1 MKTTNDQNVDSILKV
16 TKNVIQSSDNFNDYY
31 LNQNDTLYSYQ
42 IPLLNPQT
50 SKFNSTS
57 LTLTGENENNNIN
70 NTNTSF
76 RSIRKLHERS
86 DNIPKLCPLYNDQ
99 GDLMPLV
106 ALNSKISFRTSYS
119 FFPDPKKENLGVI
132 PMKKISRNYYIGNI
146 SDAYNN
152 FEKDIFFNNDDY
164 KNLSYDHKKI
174 FINKEK
180 YFDLIK
186 NLVDNLKNKKDI
198 DYSKESCVFEKN
210 YEFGKKKKKMNLI
223 FKSLSIS
230 FEDLNKSNTDKKEF
244 KNKIPEIILPFILL
258 PVFYYKGEEIFK
270 KLLTSIIKFD
280 DNYEKVELNYNNF
293 SSFIN
298 NNKEFNNINEEYTN
312 VTPNDNLPFI
322 QPKEQ
327 IIQIDNN
334 IDEQRYVNI
343 KIEDDNKKIIY
354 KREFH
359 FIYPSISKSPYYL
372 NYDKFNFIWVTPKKT
387 FKVTINIPLISFN
400 VTQNTIRIQQYIDF
414 ELLFYLIS
422 INFSKWDFYIMKYF
436 SSFKRFRNL
445 LENLYSHK
453 PINNIQFFLST
464 PKIKHYSIDNW
475 EINNIYT
482 DENLLSSILTFK
494 PLYFYVHVFNNFKLS
509 EDKYKVNFNF
519 YQIKKFVK
527 IEKYLNKILFFIKFL
542 NISSNGKSVSYDYEK
557 LNEFNVELWVKDIKK
572 FNLGGYFKEK
582 IGKSDKQIIEFD
594 GGSSFIKIQIEL
606 KEAEIILKNLDDG
619 KDILRNYNVTSETLN
634 NITNEKVINNY
645 SSILISNLTKENE
658 IIFNDEIEKKR
669 KN

>member
-1 MKTTNDQNVDSILKV
+1 MKTTNVQNVDSILKV

-31 LNQNDTLYSYQ
+31 LNQNDTLYSDQ
-42 IPLLNPQT
+42 FPLLNPQT

-57 LTLTGENENNNIN
+57 LILTRENENNKIN

-86 DNIPKLCPLYNDQ
+86 DKIPKLCPLYNDQ
-99 GDLMPLV
+99 GDLIPLV

-119 FFPDPKKENLGVI
+119 FFPNTINENLGVV

-198 DYSKESCVFEKN
+198 DYSKECCILEKN

-230 FEDLNKSNTDKKEF
+230 FEDLNKSNTDKIEF
-244 KNKIPEIILPFILL
+244 KNKNPEITLPFILL
-258 PVFYYKGEEIFK
+258 PIFYYKGEEIFK

-298 NNKEFNNINEEYTN
+298 NNKEFNSINEEYTN
-312 VTPNDNLPFI
+312 VISNDNLPFI

-334 IDEQRYVNI
+334 IDEQRYINI
-343 KIEDDNKKIIY
+343 KIDDDNKKIIY
-354 KREFH
+354 KKEYH

-387 FKVTINIPLISFN
+387 FKVTINIPLISFS
-400 VTQNTIRIQQYIDF
+400 VAQNTIRIQQYIDF

-436 SSFKRFRNL
+436 SSFKKFRNL

-453 PINNIQFFLST
+453 VINNIQFFLSN

-475 EINNIYT
+475 EINNINT

-494 PLYFYVHVFNNFKLS
+494 PLYFYVHVFNNNKLS

-519 YQIKKFVK
+519 YQMTKFVK

-582 IGKSDKQIIEFD
+582 IGKSDKKIIEFD

-606 KEAEIILKNLDDG
+606 KEAEIILKNLNNG
-619 KDILRNYNVTSETLN
+619 KDILRNYIVTSETLN
-634 NITNEKVINNY
+634 NITNEKDINNY
-645 SSILISNLTKENE
+645 SSILINNLTKENE

>member
-31 LNQNDTLYSYQ
+31 LNQNDTLYSDQ
-42 IPLLNPQT
+42 FPLLNPQT

-57 LTLTGENENNNIN
+57 LILTRENENNKIT

-86 DNIPKLCPLYNDQ
+86 DKIPKLCPLYNDQ

-119 FFPDPKKENLGVI
+119 FFPNPINENLGVV
-132 PMKKISRNYYIGNI
+132 PMKKINRNYYIGNI

-198 DYSKESCVFEKN
+198 DYSKECCILEKN
-210 YEFGKKKKKMNLI
+210 YEFGKKKKKMNLS

-230 FEDLNKSNTDKKEF
+230 FEDLNKSNTDKIEF
-244 KNKIPEIILPFILL
+244 KNKNPEIILPFILL
-258 PVFYYKGEEIFK
+258 PIFYYKGEEIFK
-270 KLLTSIIKFD
+270 KLLASIIKFD

-293 SSFIN
+293 FSFIN

-312 VTPNDNLPFI
+312 VTSNDNLPFI

-343 KIEDDNKKIIY
+343 KIDDDNKKIIY
-354 KREFH
+354 KKEYH

-387 FKVTINIPLISFN
+387 FKVTIHIPLISFS

-494 PLYFYVHVFNNFKLS
+494 PLYFYVHVFNNIKLS

-519 YQIKKFVK
+519 NQMTKFVE

-557 LNEFNVELWVKDIKK
+557 LNEFKVELWVKDIKK

-606 KEAEIILKNLDDG
+606 KEAEIILKNLNDG
-619 KDILRNYNVTSETLN
+619 KDILRNYIVTSETLN
-634 NITNEKVINNY
+634 NITNEKDINNY
-645 SSILISNLTKENE
+645 SSILINNLTKENE

>member
-31 LNQNDTLYSYQ
+31 LNQNDTLYSDQ
-42 IPLLNPQT
+42 FPLLNPQT

-57 LTLTGENENNNIN
+57 LILTRENENNKIT

-86 DNIPKLCPLYNDQ
+86 DKIPKLCPLYNDQ

-119 FFPDPKKENLGVI
+119 FFPNPINENLGVV
-132 PMKKISRNYYIGNI
+132 PMKKINRNYYIGNI

-198 DYSKESCVFEKN
+198 DYSKECCILEKN
-210 YEFGKKKKKMNLI
+210 YEFGKKKKKMNLS

-230 FEDLNKSNTDKKEF
+230 FEDLNKSNTDKIEF
-244 KNKIPEIILPFILL
+244 KNKNPEIILPFILL
-258 PVFYYKGEEIFK
+258 PIFYYKGEEIFK
-270 KLLTSIIKFD
+270 KLLASIIKFD

-312 VTPNDNLPFI
+312 VTSNDNLPFI

-343 KIEDDNKKIIY
+343 KIDDDNKKIIY
-354 KREFH
+354 KKEYH

-387 FKVTINIPLISFN
+387 FKVTIHIPLISFSVAPN
-400 VTQNTIRIQQYIDF
+400 NIRIQQYIDF

-436 SSFKRFRNL
+436 SSFKKFRNL

-453 PINNIQFFLST
+453 LINNIQFFLSN
-464 PKIKHYSIDNW
+464 PKNKHYSMHNW

-494 PLYFYVHVFNNFKLS
+494 PLYFYVHVFNNIKLS

-519 YQIKKFVK
+519 NQMTKFVE

-557 LNEFNVELWVKDIKK
+557 LNEFKVELWVKDIKK

-606 KEAEIILKNLDDG
+606 KEAEIILKNLNDG
-619 KDILRNYNVTSETLN
+619 KDILRNYIVTSETLN
-634 NITNEKVINNY
+634 NITNEKDINNY
-645 SSILISNLTKENE
+645 SSILINNLTKENE

>member
-1 MKTTNDQNVDSILKV
+1 M
-16 TKNVIQSSDNFNDYY
+16 
-31 LNQNDTLYSYQ
+31 
-42 IPLLNPQT
+42 
-50 SKFNSTS
+50 
-57 LTLTGENENNNIN
+57 
-70 NTNTSF
+70 
-76 RSIRKLHERS
+76 
-86 DNIPKLCPLYNDQ
+86 
-99 GDLMPLV
+99 
-106 ALNSKISFRTSYS
+106 
-119 FFPDPKKENLGVI
+119 NL
-132 PMKKISRNYYIGNI
+132 
-146 SDAYNN
+146 
-152 FEKDIFFNNDDY
+152 EKR
-164 KNLSYDHKKI
+164 
-174 FINKEK
+174 
-180 YFDLIK
+180 
-186 NLVDNLKNKKDI
+186 
-198 DYSKESCVFEKN
+198 
-210 YEFGKKKKKMNLI
+210 KKKMNLS

-230 FEDLNKSNTDKKEF
+230 FEDLNKSNTDKIEF
-244 KNKIPEIILPFILL
+244 KNKNPEIILPFILL
-258 PVFYYKGEEIFK
+258 PIFYYKGEEIFK
-270 KLLTSIIKFD
+270 KLLASIIKFD

-293 SSFIN
+293 FSFIN

-312 VTPNDNLPFI
+312 VTSNDNLPFI

-343 KIEDDNKKIIY
+343 KIDDDNKKIIY
-354 KREFH
+354 KKEYH

-387 FKVTINIPLISFN
+387 FKVTIHIPLISFS
-400 VTQNTIRIQQYIDF
+400 VAQNTIRIQQYIDF

-436 SSFKRFRNL
+436 SSFKKFRNL

-453 PINNIQFFLST
+453 LINNIQFFLSN
-464 PKIKHYSIDNW
+464 PKNKHYSMHNW

-494 PLYFYVHVFNNFKLS
+494 PLYFYVHVFNNIKLS

-519 YQIKKFVK
+519 NQMTKFVE

-557 LNEFNVELWVKDIKK
+557 LNEFKVELWVKDIKK

-606 KEAEIILKNLDDG
+606 KEAEIILKNLNDG
-619 KDILRNYNVTSETLN
+619 KDILRNYIVTSETLN
-634 NITNEKVINNY
+634 NITNEKDFNNY
-645 SSILISNLTKENE
+645 SSILINNLTKENE
-658 IIFNDEIEKKR
+658 IIINDEIDKKR